1 MGIMDQQHLGS
12 ANHLSDIWNSPRGT
26 VLRIEALTLV
36 AIALSFFIA
45 AFGSCRRW
53 SNHWIIQ
60 KGFAAANGLFL
71 SLGTYSIGLMQSSS
85 VKSKMYPIWAVSL
98 LGFLCCIDPST
109 RPGPDNNIE
118 LWKMLYLLCL
128 YNGYVMLMSISTI
141 SSDIYNVA
149 ICVLSAF
156 TFMKGFH
163 RSMALVL
170 PGSMRNMVRGIPEER
185 AQFYFRYNDVA
196 KLIVDMPLDVV
207 GNHST
212 VYMSDISTRR
222 GEDDNQTSKL
232 NACKDVCFS
241 FSLSHLLQR
250 RFHLLQRRFR
260 GILEEDVLPMEIGPP
275 LVENFIG
282 ICFVGTVAVIPGTRT
297 NRHASPGTIIVDDT
311 VVDIIIT
318 EVILVCLALLQVFQL
333 LCCWTSNWARVA
345 FACDC
350 IRNPRVKGIR
360 WRMRQLRASLIKV
373 NLFGSYLWQNK
384 IGQHSIVESA
394 SMGCCMQCCVRFLN
408 TVMGFSC
415 LRELKAL
422 LKAYIIAPICSLC
435 SRMLGLQYIGRVLQ
449 GMLWG
454 RKIAGDA
461 VELHADVKASIADF
475 IGSLNGTEIRGW
487 ASFLAVDD
495 DADDLCTIILRWHVA
510 TCYCELAQER
520 DDKDFLKCT
529 VSERAAAEKHHRV
542 AIALSKYCAYLVVS
556 APWLLCV
563 FATVYDEVRQ
573 EVLTALRGK
582 DDRLEAMELFTH
594 VHGSRNTIFGSGV
607 KLGMQQRRQP
617 AHVRWKKLADLWV
630 MVLVYAAPSSN
641 NVEEHLEHLSQGGE
655 FITHLWALLYHA
667 GVDGWSYNPS
677 EAFNE
682 EPTQV
687 IHLIQTVTPGEWPD
701 SDSDAWLGGGAASRQ
716 PLLSPILSS

>member
-1 MGIMDQQHLGS
+1 MDQQHLGN
-12 ANHLSDIWNSPRGT
+12 ANNFRDLWNSPRGT

-36 AIALSFFIA
+36 AIALSFFTA
-45 AFGSCRRW
+45 VFGSCRRW
-53 SNHWIIQ
+53 SNHWVVQ
-60 KGFAAANGLFL
+60 KGFVAANGLFL

-109 RPGPDNNIE
+109 GPGLNKNIE

-128 YNGYVMLMSISTI
+128 YNGYVMLMSISTV

-170 PGSMRNMVRGIPEER
+170 SGSMRNMIRGIPEGR
-185 AQFYFRYNDVA
+185 AQFYFRYHNDVA
-196 KLIVDMPLDVV
+196 NLIVDMPLDVV

-232 NACKDVCFS
+232 DACKDVCFS

-250 RFHLLQRRFR
+250 RFH
-260 GILEEDVLPMEIGPP
+260 GILEDVLPMEIGPP
-275 LVENFIG
+275 LVENCERVFKVVEVELAFLYDI
-282 ICFVGTVAVIPGTRT
+282 FFTSNPFLHYYEAKPASFWALLQT

-318 EVILVCLALLQVFQL
+318 EVILVCLALLQ
-333 LCCWTSNWARVA
+333 
-345 FACDC
+345 
-350 IRNPRVKGIR
+350 GIR

-394 SMGCCMQCCVRFLN
+394 NMGCCMQCCVRFLN
-408 TVMGFSC
+408 TVMGFSR
-415 LRELKAL
+415 LRELKAF
-422 LKAYIIAPICSLC
+422 LKAFIIAPICSLC
-435 SRMLGLQYIGRVLQ
+435 SRMLGLEYIGLVLR

-475 IGSLNGTEIRGW
+475 IDRLNGNEIRGW
-487 ASFLAVDD
+487 ASFLAAD

-510 TCYCELAQER
+510 TCYCKLAQER
-520 DDKDFLKCT
+520 DDMGFLKCT
-529 VSERAAAEKHHRV
+529 GSERRAAAEKHHRV
-542 AIALSKYCAYLVVS
+542 AVALSKYRAYLVVS
-556 APWLLCV
+556 APRLLGV
-563 FATVYDEVRQ
+563 RAEVYDRVRK

-582 DDRLEAMELFTH
+582 DDRLRAMEHFTR
-594 VHGSRNTIFGSGV
+594 VHRSRRTAFGSGV
-607 KLGMQQRRQP
+607 KLGMRQRRRP
-617 AHVRWKKLADLWV
+617 AHVRWKMLADLWV
-630 MVLVYAAPSSN
+630 TVLVYAAPSN
-641 NVEEHLEHLSQGGE
+641 NVEEHMQRLSQGGE

-667 GVDGWSYNPS
+667 GIDLWHYNPT
-677 EAFNE
+677 EAFGA
-682 EPTQV
+682 EPTQGPR
-687 IHLIQTVTPGEWPD
+687 IPTDSPNLD
-701 SDSDAWLGGGAASRQ
+701 SDGRLGGAL
-716 PLLSPILSS
+716 LLSSQPQLSPS

>member
-1 MGIMDQQHLGS
+1 MDQQHLGS

-45 AFGSCRRW
+45 AFGV
-53 SNHWIIQ
+53 
-60 KGFAAANGLFL
+60 FAAANGLFL

-260 GILEEDVLPMEIGPP
+260 GILEEDV
-275 LVENFIG
+275 VEVELAFLYDIFFTSNPFLHYYEAKTASFWAFASVIG

-394 SMGCCMQCCVRFLN
+394 SMGCCMQ
-408 TVMGFSC
+408 
-415 LRELKAL
+415 
-422 LKAYIIAPICSLC
+422 
-435 SRMLGLQYIGRVLQ
+435 MLGLQYIGRVLQ

-487 ASFLAVDD
+487 ASFLAM
-495 DADDLCTIILRWHVA
+495 HVA

-630 MVLVYAAPSSN
+630 MVVSLRCAI
-641 NVEEHLEHLSQGGE
+641 VEQC
-655 FITHLWALLYHA
+655 
-667 GVDGWSYNPS
+667 
-677 EAFNE
+677 
-682 EPTQV
+682 
-687 IHLIQTVTPGEWPD
+687 
-701 SDSDAWLGGGAASRQ
+701 
-716 PLLSPILSS
+716 